1 MTLFDY
7 AQFAVGLLIVISAVK
22 PTVTKARISI
32 YQARQGVQEVLRRKH
47 SLSQQIRTLARESLH
62 QRTTS
67 ASDRH
72 NSENLHDVIEGLTR
86 KAAELEC
93 VDRRVLVL
101 DERRG
106 LQEVG
111 WIICLH
117 RSPDAAPSQEPPRVT
132 ETWAEGRYLFFWAQ
146 DESKARRKTNI
157 RFPEDQGFRILEVT
171 RHDGDLSDMPAL
183 SSGSGAGKHDP
194 ISFDGA
200 PAAPAMSRG
209 AEPAV
214 AAAPP

>member
-7 AQFAVGLLIVISAVK
+7 AEFAVGLLIVISAVK
-22 PTVTKARISI
+22 PTVTKARVSI
-32 YQARQGVQEVLRRKH
+32 FQSRQGVQEVLRRKH

-67 ASDRH
+67 VSDRN

-106 LQEVG
+106 LQETG
-111 WIICLH
+111 WIICVH
-117 RSPDAAPSQEPPRVT
+117 RSPDAAPALEPPRVT

-146 DESKARRKTNI
+146 DETKARRKATI
-157 RFPEDQGFRILEVT
+157 RFPEDQGFRIIDAV
-171 RHDGDLSDMPAL
+171 RHDGDLSDLPAL

-200 PAAPAMSRG
+200 EMPPPIARSGDPAA
-209 AEPAV
+209 
-214 AAAPP
+214 AAAS

>member
-67 ASDRH
+67 VSDRS

-93 VDRRVLVL
+93 VDRRVLIL

-106 LQEVG
+106 LQESG

-117 RSPDAAPSQEPPRVT
+117 RSPDNAPALEPPRVT

-146 DESKARRKTNI
+146 DENKARRKANI
-157 RFPEDQGFRILEVT
+157 RFPEDQGFRVLEAT
-171 RHDGDLSDMPAL
+171 RHEGDLSDMPAL
-183 SSGSGAGKHDP
+183 SSGTGAGKHDP
-194 ISFDGA
+194 INFDGA
-200 PAAPAMSRG
+200 QVPPPNVRAP
-209 AEPAV
+209 EV
-214 AAAPP
+214 AAAAAP

>member
-1 MTLFDY
+1 
-7 AQFAVGLLIVISAVK
+7 
-22 PTVTKARISI
+22 
-32 YQARQGVQEVLRRKH
+32 VQEVLRRKH

-67 ASDRH
+67 VSDRS

-93 VDRRVLVL
+93 VDRRVLIL

-106 LQEVG
+106 LQETG
-111 WIICLH
+111 WVICLH
-117 RSPDAAPSQEPPRVT
+117 RSPDNAPALEPPRVT

-146 DESKARRKTNI
+146 DETKARRKATF
-157 RFPEDQGFRILEVT
+157 RFPEDQGFRILEAT
-171 RHDGDLSDMPAL
+171 RHEGDLSDSPAL
-183 SSGSGAGKHDP
+183 SSGTGAGKHDP

-200 PAAPAMSRG
+200 QAPPPMMRG
-209 AEPAV
+209 AEPAA
-214 AAAPP
+214 AAAP